1 MISYEEALK
10 ELGIIKKQAEILKI
24 AVDEFSKDIDE
35 WEQEETLKDL
45 YHTNP

>member
-1 MISYEEALK
+1 MLSYDEAIK
-10 ELGIIKKQAEILKI
+10 EIEKIEKQIEILKI
-24 AVDEFSKDIDE
+24 AVAEFSKDVDE